1 MKKIIIILSVYTV
14 LIFAVCMGTSAFYG
28 HIPEILCSKVSFAF
42 RRGLLWFLNFLPI
55 IFLSGL
61 TVSCCVQWKKNSSEI
76 KRRFSREMLLRFRNA
91 LFVSIALAFV
101 LSINQEIFVPT
112 LKKSISNS
120 TNAPFLLKDALK
132 TSENLYSQNELKLA
146 LQYVKKAQTIAPKS
160 QEANALFTKILDS
173 MEVLKTQK
181 IFEENEETEA
191 KAKKLEKPLQKKD
204 ESYSVAKLLEL
215 SYFEAQK
222 KNWFNAHYY
231 ANLAVEACSG
241 TNTNL
246 EAAVKQANY
255 AWNMLNRPIEE
266 DNALQ
271 REIFSQKRKAY
282 TAFYE
287 GDYLESYYIFADL
300 KFNREIEDKD
310 VERFFALAQEQVEN
324 QYFFFDETDNMA
336 TIKNGQNIYFSLFY
350 PDGSR
355 NLFFMKGIL
364 DMKKDGGLVRYIEG
378 LTLVNYLPDGKFNYY
393 FTVPYA
399 KVISQS
405 VSAMN
410 DDSKKSLG
418 INNKWENVPLIQ
430 LCSVDRK
437 TENLIC
443 CPKVYYEES
452 GLPEEIKSLVHEN
465 SELDEENNFENSE
478 ISLEKSECE
487 KEFNSMI
494 LPLSFDDFALFS
506 EDIGSPGEMSILK
519 LIKFIPKA
527 SNYGFAEEIYT
538 ENLIS
543 RLFFSFFIL
552 IMLLFAAGLGWNYRV
567 SDEDAVFKFVWIFV
581 VILFGVAMAFV
592 YEFALY
598 FFNVTNYV
606 LVGLFAHGAI
616 LAAFILYTVLLFL
629 VSLIFCAH
637 KS

>member
-191 KAKKLEKPLQKKD
+191 NTKKLEKPLQKKD

-378 LTLVNYLPDGKFNYY
+378 LTLVNYFPDGKFNYY

-465 SELDEENNFENSE
+465 SELGEENKFENSE

>member
-181 IFEENEETEA
+181 IFEENEETEENT
-191 KAKKLEKPLQKKD
+191 KKLEKPLQKKD

-282 TAFYE
+282 TSFYE